1 MMSDYVQKK
10 SEDALKEFNDE
21 VSLMTS
27 NQYNTTPGD
36 IVDKIGKNMKGDEVH
51 FKKEM
56 EHVFGNNVQNY
67 LSETYNSILYNDV
80 NNTNVFVMQNVRGE
94 NQRSDHIRKNLTNEL
109 HKSRQQYMESNYYI
123 SFYHSLKQLF
133 QKSLIFFM
141 MVSILLVFFV
151 ENTITFATSMIVIGI
166 LLAVYLMIV
175 IQYFVNKSKRRRDD
189 WHKFEFSL
197 NIKKDRK

>member
-1 MMSDYVQKK
+1 MSNYVQKK

>member
-1 MMSDYVQKK
+1 MSNYVQNK
-10 SEDALKEFNDE
+10 SEDALNEFRNE

-56 EHVFGNNVQNY
+56 EHVFANNVQKY

-94 NQRSDHIRKNLTNEL
+94 NQRSDQLRKQLTNEL

-123 SFYHSLKQLF
+123 SFYRSLQQLF

-141 MVSILLVFFV
+141 MISILLVFFV
-151 ENTITFATSMIVIGI
+151 DNMITFATSMMVIGI

-189 WHKFEFSL
+189 WHKFEFNV
-197 NIKKDRK
+197 NIKKNRK

>member
-1 MMSDYVQKK
+1 MSDYVQKK

>member
-1 MMSDYVQKK
+1 MSQYVQKK
-10 SEDALKEFNDE
+10 SEDALKEFSNE

-36 IVDKIGKNMKGDEVH
+36 IVDKISKNMKGDEVH

-80 NNTNVFVMQNVRGE
+80 NNTNVFVTQNVRGE
-94 NQRSDHIRKNLTNEL
+94 NQRSDHIRKQLTNEL

-123 SFYHSLKQLF
+123 SFYRSLQYLF

-141 MVSILLVFFV
+141 MISILLVFFV
-151 ENTITFATSMIVIGI
+151 DNKITFITSIIVIGI

-189 WHKFEFSL
+189 WHKFDFSL